1 MTTTSAQATVTAKNP
16 GQAAY
21 DAIMV
26 TIDPELCSDQIP
38 HLAEKYKHESKEDR
52 MKRLERYNKAYA
64 AFDIAAAQHIK
75 QLKSQKTAYRKQ
87 ALISAEE
94 KSRIEET
101 QKLQQMESLFS

>member
-1 MTTTSAQATVTAKNP
+1 MTTTSAQATVAAKNP
-16 GQAAY
+16 GQELY
-21 DAIMV
+21 DTIMRGV
-26 TIDPELCSDQIP
+26 EPELCSDQIP
-38 HLAEKYKHESKEDR
+38 NLAEKYKNETKDDR

-75 QLKSQKTAYRKQ
+75 QLKSKKTAYRKQ

-94 KSRIEET
+94 KSRTEEK